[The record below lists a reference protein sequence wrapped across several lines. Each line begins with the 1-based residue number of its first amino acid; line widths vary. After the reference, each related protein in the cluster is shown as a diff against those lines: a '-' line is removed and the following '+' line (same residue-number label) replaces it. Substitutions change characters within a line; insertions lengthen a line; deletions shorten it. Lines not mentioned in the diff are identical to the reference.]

1 MFKML
6 HAKISLLLT
15 LFFQIMFVRVMK
27 NQVKVHTVWIIR
39 EGFTEFLGLV
49 GRFFRIEAVKTLTL
63 NRSRL

>member
-27 NQVKVHTVWIIR
+27 NQVRVHR
-39 EGFTEFLGLV
+39 DGFTEFLG
-49 GRFFRIEAVKTLTL
+49 RMIFKIEAVNNLTL